1 MASAYGK
8 CQLVVD
14 KSTSDVRKVWLT
26 FQCVNI
32 QLEIVYI
39 LILIL
44 YLFIFILYTYLFY
57 IYYICLYY
65 MDREAWHA
73 AIHGVAKSRT

>member
-1 MASAYGK
+1 MARACGE
-8 CQLVVD
+8 CQLAVD
-14 KSTSDVRKVWLT
+14 KSTSDVRKVRLT